1 MSNIEKAIQ
10 KFKKT
15 SEKKEKQS
23 STNEKLK
30 IINIDEDGS
39 NNDAFSS
46 SHHSE
51 KPDIEYTKRDELIT
65 SALNKKKDHSDSVYS
80 LDSNENKEHQV
91 NDNSIKFIT
100 SNKNDGDKTLNI
112 TEAEASTKVIDFK
125 VHENI
130 IAYYESIGQ
139 LTWEGPVMVYFRRL
153 NMVLTNANKND
164 NCKVIAITS
173 PNQGDGKS
181 LITLNTAITLCNNK
195 SSKVIILDC
204 DFRKSSINK
213 TLGFE
218 PDKGLADYLND
229 NASFKESSFYG
240 IVPRLTIMPVGNRP
254 TNSYELLASEK
265 AKELIRFLKE
275 KYDFVLIDTPPVLAF
290 PDAHIISALSDGVI
304 FVLNAKKTKR
314 NSIKQAVGALS
325 DCNLLGC
332 IMNRSEAIA
341 KHNKYGDGY
350 GYNYNY
356 SE

>member
-15 SEKKEKQS
+15 SEKKEKQVA
-23 STNEKLK
+23 TNEKLK
-30 IINIDEDGS
+30 IIDIDEDGT
-39 NNDAFSS
+39 NNDEFSS
-46 SHHSE
+46 SHQSV
-51 KPDIEYTKRDELIT
+51 KRDIEYTKRDELIT

-91 NDNSIKFIT
+91 DDNSIKFVT
-100 SNKNDGDKTLNI
+100 SNKNDEEKTLI
-112 TEAEASTKVIDFK
+112 IAEEEAEASTKVINFN

-130 IAYYESIGQ
+130 IAYYESIGK

-153 NMVLTNANKND
+153 NMALSNARKKD

-181 LITLNTAITLCNNK
+181 LITLNMAITLCNNK

-254 TNSYELLASEK
+254 KNSYELLASEK
-265 AKELIRFLKE
+265 AKELIRFLKK

-290 PDAHIISALSDGVI
+290 PDAHIVSALSDGVI
-304 FVLNAKKTKR
+304 FVLNAKKTKK
-314 NSIKQAVGALS
+314 NSIKQAVAALT
-325 DCNLLGC
+325 DCKLLGC
-332 IMNRSEAIA
+332 IMNRSEAIE
-341 KHNKYGDGY
+341 KHNKYGY

-356 SE
+356 NA